1 MIQKLDLLEYM
12 DGSKELI
19 YIDLESGETFMR
31 PATAEDVEDIAFIN
45 APPSAFAKRFFGDL
59 I

>member
-1 MIQKLDLLEYM
+1 M

-19 YIDLESGETFMR
+19 YLDLESGETFMR
-31 PATAEDVEDIAFIN
+31 PATAEDVEDVAIIN